1 MLAPSA
7 LLYKTVENPV
17 VVPEAPRENHAGSRK
32 GGRCF
37 LGSQEKILFEQSRY
51 IFIPKCDRTM
61 NWHKHIKKKEVIIEN
76 IKRSYLGSKQYINTL
91 INSV

>member
-51 IFIPKCDRTM
+51 IFIPKCDRKM
-61 NWHKHIKKKEVIIEN
+61 NWHKHIKKK
-76 IKRSYLGSKQYINTL
+76 KK
-91 INSV
+91 